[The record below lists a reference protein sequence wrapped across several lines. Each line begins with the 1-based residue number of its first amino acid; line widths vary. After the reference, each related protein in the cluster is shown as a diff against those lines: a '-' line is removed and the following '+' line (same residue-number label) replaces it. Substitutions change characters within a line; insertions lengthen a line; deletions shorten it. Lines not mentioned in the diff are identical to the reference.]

1 MKNTS
6 PTFTSDVEGPPLMA
20 PKKEENT
27 FEILWNSPWMLKI
40 FQKWLK
46 EGSNEKR
53 PRIRKQN
60 LWILESFLREVSE
73 PTLSRFHPNS
83 SKRRTK
89 LIMI

>member
-1 MKNTS
+1 MS
-6 PTFTSDVEGPPLMA
+6 PTFTSEAEGPLMA

-27 FEILWNSPWMLKI
+27 FGILWNSQLMLKI
-40 FQKWLK
+40 LQKWLK

-53 PRIRKQN
+53 LRIRKPN

-83 SKRRTK
+83 SNLRHTK